1 MNTILDTYVFTRL
14 DTTRTHNTLFS
25 QKQTWYKEIE
35 KARQMMTDGHPG
47 NAHPLE
53 TGVDQN
59 TDNKIENTYIDDNSR
74 SPVVVHNSGNAET
87 SMSVSGVTVFQP
99 DLNNGNRVAAQVNL
113 VSTGLVNGS
122 SAGYL
127 PLNNNPSINVTQA
140 VLPDVEAHF
149 RSELQIQNIQFVQTQ
164 DGLRIYFR
172 DYRMNA
178 SDINKAIQKIREL
191 LLKLGI
197 QVSGVVVNGRL
208 IEINNVNQE
217 AS

>member
-1 MNTILDTYVFTRL
+1 MNTILSTYVFTRL
-14 DTTRTHNTLFS
+14 DTDRTHNTLFS
-25 QKQTWYKEIE
+25 QKQTWYKEME
-35 KARQMMTDGHPG
+35 KARQMITDGHPG
-47 NAHPLE
+47 NAHPLK

-74 SPVVVHNSGNAET
+74 IPVAVHNSGNSET
-87 SMSVSGVTVFQP
+87 GMSASGVNVFQP
-99 DLNNGNRVAAQVNL
+99 DINNGNRVATQVNL
-113 VSTGLVNGS
+113 VHSGLVNS
-122 SAGYL
+122 SSVGYL
-127 PLNNNPSINVTQA
+127 PLNNNPPINVTQA
-140 VLPDVEAHF
+140 ALPDVEAHF
-149 RSELQIQNIQFVQTQ
+149 RSELQLQNIQFVQAQ
-164 DGLRIYFR
+164 EGLRIYFR

-208 IEINNVNQE
+208 IEMNNVNQE